1 MYLDFLGLSLQHIK
15 IIVYV
20 FFFLSINLIMDK
32 KSDIFFFIILILVF
46 LSFVALNVIRT
57 VENYIIKKHKIT
69 YKKY

>member
-1 MYLDFLGLSLQHIK
+1 
-15 IIVYV
+15 
-20 FFFLSINLIMDK
+20 MDK